1 MEELNALLE
10 MTVQLAQISSEVAMS
25 NGNLPWFS
33 ILEASQTQCLAQVG
47 STAKQGGFADLLGKG
62 HSNDALMLSQTDS
75 QVCES
80 EEAEVMEMIMLA
92 QCSADAEA
100 EAEGNCKEADDLQA
114 LIDAQRAKISQMKQK
129 RNKTSQRRL
138 PKTHEEAMKVI
149 RNETVS

>member
-1 MEELNALLE
+1 
-10 MTVQLAQISSEVAMS
+10 
-25 NGNLPWFS
+25 
-33 ILEASQTQCLAQVG
+33 
-47 STAKQGGFADLLGKG
+47 
-62 HSNDALMLSQTDS
+62 MLSQTDS